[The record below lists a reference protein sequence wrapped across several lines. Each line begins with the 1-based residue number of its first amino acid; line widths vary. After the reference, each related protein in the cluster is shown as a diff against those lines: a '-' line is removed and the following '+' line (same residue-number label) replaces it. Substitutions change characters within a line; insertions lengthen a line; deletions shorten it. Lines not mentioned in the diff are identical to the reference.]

1 MFRAVYFI
9 LLLQLILTACG
20 SSPQSTKLVF
30 DEVAQVRVDSTLKSF
45 IESGKVAGISAL
57 IYEKG
62 EERYF
67 QAYGYADREKQKP
80 MERQTLVQIYS
91 MTKPITGTALM
102 KLYERGMFELDDPL
116 EKYLPEFSN
125 MEVYQGVDENGQM
138 ILTEADRSISVRDI
152 TRHTAGFPNRDNIPG
167 LSEIMKEKDARNYN
181 NTLASMA
188 EKIGSTPLWFQ
199 PGTQW
204 EYGLCVDIQAYLVE
218 KLAGMP
224 YDEFLQK
231 EILDPLGMEETMYYV
246 PEEFR
251 DRMAAVYERQADGFV
266 ARQDDSIAY
275 RFSYNHWPLTPG
287 GFGLSSTID
296 DYLKFAKM
304 LLNEGQH
311 ENQAILQPASVALMR
326 TNHLPDSIKERSWL
340 PHRGQVGFGI
350 DFAVR
355 IAPPQNAQENQGEVG
370 EFFWDGALSTLFF
383 IDPKNEL
390 IAILFVQLTPYDGIG
405 LHKAFREA
413 VYGPWQPPI
422 N

>member
-1 MFRAVYFI
+1 MRYAFWTIILFQLLFI
-9 LLLQLILTACG
+9 AC
-20 SSPQSTKLVF
+20 SSPTETSTLLF
-30 DEVAQVRVDSTLKSF
+30 DNAARNRVDSTLNAF
-45 IESGKVAGISAL
+45 VQAGKVAGISAL

-67 QAYGYADREKQKP
+67 QAFGYADREQQKP
-80 MERQTLVQIYS
+80 MTRETMVQIYS

-102 KLYERGMFELDDPL
+102 KLYERGIFELDDPL
-116 EKYLPEFSN
+116 EKHLPEFSN
-125 MEVYQGVDENGQM
+125 MKVYQGVDENGEM
-138 ILTEADRSISVRDI
+138 ILSEADRSITVRDI

-167 LSEIMKEKDARNYN
+167 LSEVMREKDARNYN

-204 EYGLCVDIQAYLVE
+204 EYGLCVDVQAYLVE
-218 KLAGMP
+218 KLSGMP
-224 YDEFLQK
+224 YGEFLQK
-231 EILDPLGMEETMYYV
+231 EVLDPLEMNETMYFV
-246 PEEFR
+246 PEEYR
-251 DRMAAVYERQADGFV
+251 DRMAAVYERQTDGTL
-266 ARQDDSIAY
+266 ARQNDSIAY

-296 DYLKFAKM
+296 DYLKFTKM
-304 LLNEGQH
+304 LLNEGKHGDQI
-311 ENQAILQPASVALMR
+311 ILEPSTVELMR

-355 IAPPQNAQENQGEVG
+355 IAPPQDAQENQGNVG

-383 IDPKNEL
+383 IDPENEL
-390 IAILFVQLTPYDGIG
+390 IAIMFVQLTPYDGIG
-405 LHKAFREA
+405 LHKAFRDA
-413 VYGPWQPPI
+413 VYGPWKPAA

>member
-1 MFRAVYFI
+1 MKYAFRIII
-9 LLLQLILTACG
+9 LIQFLFVACSQ
-20 SSPQSTKLVF
+20 SSDSPNLVF
-30 DEVAQVRVDSTLKSF
+30 NEAAKSRVDSTLTALV
-45 IESGKVAGISAL
+45 EAGKVAGISAL

-67 QAYGYADREKQKP
+67 QAVGYADKEQQKP
-80 MERQTLVQIYS
+80 MSRETMVQIYS

-102 KLYERGMFELDDPL
+102 KLYEKGMFELDDPL

-125 MEVYQGVDENGQM
+125 MKVYQGVDENGEM

-167 LSEIMKEKDARNYN
+167 LSEVMKEKDARNYN

-204 EYGLCVDIQAYLVE
+204 EYGLCVDVQAYLVE
-218 KLAGMP
+218 KLSGMP
-224 YDEFLQK
+224 YGEFVNK
-231 EILDPLGMEETMYYV
+231 EILEPLGMNETMYYV
-246 PEEFR
+246 PEEYR
-251 DRMAAVYERQADGFV
+251 DRMAAVYERQADGTL
-266 ARQDDSIAY
+266 ARQIDSIAY

-296 DYLKFAKM
+296 DYLKFTKM
-304 LLNEGQH
+304 LLNEGKHGDQT
-311 ENQAILQPASVALMR
+311 ILQPSTVELMR

-340 PHRGQVGFGI
+340 PNRGQVGFGI

-355 IAPPQNAQENQGEVG
+355 VAPPQDAEENQGSVG

-383 IDPKNEL
+383 IDPENEL
-390 IAILFVQLTPYDGIG
+390 IAIMFVQLTPYDGIG
-405 LHKAFREA
+405 LHKAFRDA
-413 VYGPWQPPI
+413 VYGPWKPSI